1 MLFCFV
7 KNNLYSD
14 IKFIMVEFML
24 VCVIEVMRFLDEI
37 CMMDL
42 FMVFFKDV
50 KNLVILFSVLNL
62 GFCSDEMGWFMV

>member
-14 IKFIMVEFML
+14 IKFIMEEFML
-24 VCVIEVMRFLDEI
+24 VCVLEVMRFFYEI

-50 KNLVILFSVLNL
+50 KNLVILFSILNL
-62 GFCSDEMGWFMV
+62 GFCSDKMGWFMV

>member
-14 IKFIMVEFML
+14 IKFIMEEFML
-24 VCVIEVMRFLDEI
+24 VCVLEVMWFFDEI